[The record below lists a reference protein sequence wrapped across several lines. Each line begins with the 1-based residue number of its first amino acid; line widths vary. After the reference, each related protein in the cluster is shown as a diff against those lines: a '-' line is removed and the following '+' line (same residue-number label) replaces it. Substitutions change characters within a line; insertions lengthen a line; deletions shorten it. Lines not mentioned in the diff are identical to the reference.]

1 MANGEGNEQMTIS
14 ASLRV
19 AVLMIV
25 MLSLLGQRKAA
36 SADAP
41 NRFEPEIKQA
51 LTVFLTAFDNLDWP
65 AFRACFAPDA
75 SMFHP
80 APPNLKRI
88 DSPQEFEKA
97 WLVVFARI
105 RKASGRDAPPYM
117 NLQPQDLKIQELS
130 PDVALVTFHMLDAAL
145 LNRRTIVFRRD
156 AGGWKIVHIHASNL
170 SLSSQ

>member
-1 MANGEGNEQMTIS
+1 MRVS
-14 ASLRV
+14 ARSTVIL
-19 AVLMIV
+19 LMIV
-25 MLSLLGQRKAA
+25 MPSLWGQDKTGSAA
-36 SADAP
+36 AP
-41 NRFEPEIKQA
+41 NGSEPEIKQA

-75 SMFHP
+75 TMFHP
-80 APPNLKRI
+80 AAPNLKRI

-97 WLVVFARI
+97 WLGVFARI

-117 NLQPQDLKIQELS
+117 NLQPQDVKIQELS
-130 PDVALVTFHMLDAAL
+130 QDVALVTLHLVDGTV

-170 SLSSQ
+170 PLSSQ